1 METPPHV
8 ITLGEGYRLYWFVLL
23 RIVESDIYYFEINRL
38 IYTLNTFLSLIL
50 VRLSTSSQF
59 ILIMWHELFVRYVMK
74 IYMGNNFV
82 SDGHVCNTFC
92 PVLQKLVD
100 VGLKTF

>member
-8 ITLGEGYRLYWFVLL
+8 ITLGGGYPLYWFVLL
-23 RIVESDIYYFEINRL
+23 RIVESDIYYFEIDRL

-74 IYMGNNFV
+74 IYIL
-82 SDGHVCNTFC
+82 
-92 PVLQKLVD
+92 VLCFHLTEIMTNESE
-100 VGLKTF
+100 LLFSW